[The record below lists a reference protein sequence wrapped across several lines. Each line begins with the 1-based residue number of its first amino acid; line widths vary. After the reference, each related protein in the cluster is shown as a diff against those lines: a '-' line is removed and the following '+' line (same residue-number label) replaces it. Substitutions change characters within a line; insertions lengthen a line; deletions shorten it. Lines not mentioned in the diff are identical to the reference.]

1 MFSVA
6 MDNAKMTIA
15 NSINVARKL
24 SRKESD
30 GIALYSE
37 CSAPSSNIITQAR
50 KAQVMAG
57 IPTITK
63 RTKSFPFMV
72 AKHLL
77 SLLDGF
83 SLLIL

>member
-30 GIALYSE
+30 GIALHSE
-37 CSAPSSNIITQAR
+37 CSTPSTIITAQD
-50 KAQVMAG
+50 KMAQVMVG
-57 IPTITK
+57 IPTITN
-63 RTKSFPFMV
+63 RINNLPFT
-72 AKHLL
+72 LNTP
-77 SLLDGF
+77 SLD
-83 SLLIL
+83 SQRA

>member
-37 CSAPSSNIITQAR
+37 CSAPSANITTQAR
-50 KAQVMAG
+50 KAQVMVG
-57 IPTITK
+57 IPTITNK
-63 RTKSFPFMV
+63 INNLPFIAKHSFPLINV
-72 AKHLL
+72 L
-77 SLLDGF
+77 

>member
-30 GIALYSE
+30 GIALHSE
-37 CSAPSSNIITQAR
+37 CSTPQHNHNCPGQDGPGDGRNSDHHEQDKQFTLH
-50 KAQVMAG
+50 
-57 IPTITK
+57 TK
-63 RTKSFPFMV
+63 HP
-72 AKHLL
+72 L
-77 SLLDGF
+77 S
-83 SLLIL
+83 

>member
-37 CSAPSSNIITQAR
+37 CSAPSANITTQA
-50 KAQVMAG
+50 KMVQVMVG
-57 IPTITK
+57 IPTITN
-63 RTKSFPFMV
+63 RINNLPFT
-72 AKHLL
+72 LNTP
-77 SLLDGF
+77 SR
-83 SLLIL
+83 